1 MVDVNEV
8 VEAYIMLRDAR
19 DALRKKQ
26 AEDMIP
32 ITSKMSKLEAWLQNY
47 LGSQNLNSLKVDS
60 GTAFLKQVSSATV
73 DDGEAFLE
81 FVRESGMWELIERR
95 CAKSVV
101 DDYVEQKGQL
111 PPGVKYSRET
121 VCQVRRA

>member
-8 VEAYIMLRDAR
+8 VQAYIVLRDAR
-19 DALRKKQ
+19 DALKKKQ
-26 AEDMIP
+26 ADDMIP
-32 ITSKMSKLEAWLQNY
+32 ITSKMQKLEGWLQNY
-47 LGSQNLNSLKVDS
+47 LTGNKVNSLKVDS
-60 GTAFLKQVSSATV
+60 GTAFLKEVSSATV
-73 DDGEAFLE
+73 EDGEAFIE
-81 FVRESGMWELIERR
+81 FVRASGMWELIERR

-101 DDYVEQKGQL
+101 DDYVEQHGTL